1 MSATSTLTEFYGS
14 FFSTCGHIARG
25 PYTLITE
32 AFIGA
37 EPEPEDYI
45 LGMAACIIF
54 STILPILP
62 QMLMVSF
69 SVACCLAIGAL
80 LSMPITY
87 PVAAYIDAQED
98 NAPSLFQF

>member
-1 MSATSTLTEFYGS
+1 MSATRTLTEFYGS

-32 AFIGA
+32 AFIGS
-37 EPEPEDYI
+37 EPVPEDYI
-45 LGMAACIIF
+45 LGFAACIIF

-69 SVACCLAIGAL
+69 SFACCLAIGAL
-80 LSMPITY
+80 FSMPITY
-87 PVAAYIDAQED
+87 SIAAYVDAQEND
-98 NAPSLFQF
+98 APTFHRF

>member
-32 AFIGA
+32 AFIGP

-45 LGMAACIIF
+45 LGLAACIIF

-69 SVACCLAIGAL
+69 SIACCLAIGAL
-80 LSMPITY
+80 FSMPITY
-87 PVAAYIDAQED
+87 SVAAYIDAQED
-98 NAPSLFQF
+98 EVPSLYRF